1 MKRKLLRSCFLLFCF
16 CLLNLSLAQAES
28 DQQILKG
35 DTLVQT
41 AVHDLKVRL
50 TNDYGSD
57 FTILAGSVPS
67 DLTLPA
73 GSITYEITYPYGL
86 RLNMPTQAVA
96 LVRLN
101 GVVYSKIPFR
111 LNIAVYQNVL
121 VAARNLLAG
130 ETISEDSFK
139 IDRRDIGRL
148 TGSYYRETD
157 KDKLIGLVLKRGLP
171 EGGPLTEGVVDRPIL
186 IKRGTYVTL
195 VAHIGS
201 VEVTAKGKSLQDGR
215 EGQTIR
221 LQNITTGKTVS
232 GKVLDASTVD
242 VSR

>member
-1 MKRKLLRSCFLLFCF
+1 MKHKLRRSAFLLFCF
-16 CLLNLSLAQAES
+16 LLFNLSLAQAES

-35 DTLVQT
+35 DVLVQT
-41 AVHDLKVRL
+41 AVNDLKVRL

-57 FTILAGSVPS
+57 FTIQPGSVPS
-67 DLTLPA
+67 DIALPA
-73 GSITYEITYPYGL
+73 GSIAYEVTYPYGV

-96 LVRLN
+96 LIRLN

-111 LNIAVYQNVL
+111 LNITVYQNVL

-130 ETISEDSFK
+130 ETISEDCFK

-171 EGGPLTEGVVDRPIL
+171 EGGPLTESVVDRPIL

-195 VAHIGS
+195 VAHIGF

-215 EGQTIR
+215 EGQMIR
-221 LQNITTGKTVS
+221 LQNVATGKTVS
-232 GKVLDASTVD
+232 GKVLDALTVD